1 MKGCCIYQCVKVD
14 PVDNYYVFYNN
25 QNKHIDIESKYNKQN
40 YSAIIPPKTAAA
52 YYFKKSE
59 KWECAEELKINDV
72 IFAKKLYSTSTPQQG
87 KLLPKKSTQTC
98 CISIEE
104 NNVIYSKFTM
114 KIIRKF

>member
-40 YSAIIPPKTAAA
+40 YSAIIPPKKAAT

-72 IFAKKLYSTSTPQQG
+72 IFVKNYIAHLRLNKLNYCQKNQLKHVVFP
-87 KLLPKKSTQTC
+87 
-98 CISIEE
+98 
-104 NNVIYSKFTM
+104 
-114 KIIRKF
+114 